1 MVGEDA
7 KNPPP
12 PPPVVTPTQQ
22 APHTMS
28 TIKLSI
34 LKKGEYDIWAMK
46 MEHYLAHTD
55 DLIWEVIQRGNG
67 HIWDAIKSRFGGND
81 ESKKMQKYILKQQFE
96 CFSVSNSEG
105 LHKGYDR
112 FQSLL
117 SQLEIHGADPRVD
130 SLCFDDMYNNLRVF
144 ESNVKGST
152 RSKALLDHL
161 LIIKKKDNGKETW
174 KAEEPK
180 SLVTL
185 DGQGVDID
193 WSCKRKRKR
202 TLLYGLQQFS
212 SSCSKEYEESYAKL
226 KNYMMNKEN
235 NLEKIRFI
243 KIDLDDKTDVLT
255 YHKKLLAEA
264 VKEKEELKTRLEKW
278 QNSSKGL
285 NKLLYSHMSVKDKIG
300 LGFREQ
306 VKENDLYDETLMSVF
321 DSHSSDIK
329 DAHVYDRFA
338 KDKRMHAVPPP
349 MTGNYI
355 LINPYT
361 ILRIRIRVNHIPS
374 GPDREIDDSM
384 FTYGPKQSNTSESDA
399 KTSDFDS
406 CVSNSSVETLESVPK
421 PVVIKPK
428 VVSQPKVWSDA
439 PIIEEYESDNED
451 EYVVKHSKEQE
462 QPSFAFVN
470 TVKHVKYSNAHQ
482 IIQAS
487 NSLEKNMLK
496 SVNIKVG
503 EFI

>member
-28 TIKLSI
+28 TIKFSI

-96 CFSVSNSEG
+96 CFSMSPIKMPIRSSLGLYLHPGPNTACGASTSSGYNSQRENSSSYTDEIING
-105 LHKGYDR
+105 LEMAGGMISMRLKKFYKKIGRKLQFDAKEPVGFDKTKVGCFNCHKTGHFARECRSKGYQD
-112 FQSLL
+112 
-117 SQLEIHGADPRVD
+117 
-130 SLCFDDMYNNLRVF
+130 
-144 ESNVKGST
+144 
-152 RSKALLDHL
+152 
-161 LIIKKKDNGKETW
+161 
-174 KAEEPK
+174 EEPK
-180 SLVTL
+180 ALVTL
-185 DGQGVDID
+185 DGDGID
-193 WSCKRKRKR
+193 WTAHTEDEQENFALMAYSNSGSDTKVEAQLVAHQKNQ
-202 TLLYGLQQFS
+202 LW
-212 SSCSKEYEESYAKL
+212 YE
-226 KNYMMNKEN
+226 
-235 NLEKIRFI
+235 EKIRFI

-306 VKENDLYDETLMSVF
+306 VKENELYDEALISVF

-355 LINPYT
+355 LDGHGFRASWEAIGC
-361 ILRIRIRVNHIPS
+361 LWV
-374 GPDREIDDSM
+374 
-384 FTYGPKQSNTSESDA
+384 FK
-399 KTSDFDS
+399 F
-406 CVSNSSVETLESVPK
+406 
-421 PVVIKPK
+421 
-428 VVSQPKVWSDA
+428 SQEA
-439 PIIEEYESDNED
+439 
-451 EYVVKHSKEQE
+451 
-462 QPSFAFVN
+462 
-470 TVKHVKYSNAHQ
+470 
-482 IIQAS
+482 
-487 NSLEKNMLK
+487 
-496 SVNIKVG
+496 
-503 EFI
+503 